1 VRIDDP
7 DGGRRPE
14 QHSKTPGTVTFAE
27 KEPPMTDPDELV
39 LHVERVLP
47 VTPAAAFRAHVEPAK
62 LAQWW
67 GPHDFLIPN
76 VDLDLRPGGGY
87 RIAMQPPSGD
97 VFYLSGE
104 LREVVEPERLVFTF
118 EWEDPAPGDTPN
130 VVSVTF
136 QEHGDST
143 RMIVEQRPFATPERL
158 ALHEAGWT
166 DSLDKLCAVLCSTA
180 GSDAAPT
187 P

>member
-1 VRIDDP
+1 
-7 DGGRRPE
+7 
-14 QHSKTPGTVTFAE
+14 
-27 KEPPMTDPDELV
+27 MTDPVELV

-47 VTPAAAFRAHVEPAK
+47 VTPTAAFRAHVEPAT
-62 LAQWW
+62 LSQWW

-76 VDLDLRPGGGY
+76 VDLDLRPGGSY

-104 LREVVEPERLVFTF
+104 LREVVEPERLVYTF

-130 VVSVTF
+130 VVDISF
-136 QEHGDST
+136 QGAGRSST
-143 RMIVEQRPFATPERL
+143 TMIVEQRPFAAPDRL

-166 DSLDKLCAVLCSTA
+166 DSLDKLCAVLCATA
-180 GSDAAPT
+180 E
-187 P
+187 